1 MVLTADCEPP
11 EPAAVAEAGAFLR
24 PLGGRLELHAAGKH
38 QTRCDLQMPLAPRVA
53 TVLLVAVGSEIL
65 ALPLAEVTAVLQ
77 LSAEELEDGAQEG
90 IEHQEQ
96 RWRLAR
102 LGALLALGEESEDE
116 PARRLPLVLM
126 ASGGARH
133 ALMVDAIGERLD
145 LVVRSVAP
153 QLRSVRGLAGA
164 AILGDGQVV
173 LLLDIGQL
181 MESPSEALAGQPE
194 TVS

>member
-1 MVLTADCEPP
+1 
-11 EPAAVAEAGAFLR
+11 
-24 PLGGRLELHAAGKH
+24 
-38 QTRCDLQMPLAPRVA
+38 MPLAPRVD
-53 TVLLVAVGSEIL
+53 TVLLVTVGGEIL

-77 LSAEELEDGAQEG
+77 LSAQELEDGAQEG
-90 IEHQEQ
+90 IAHQEQ

-102 LGALLALGEESEDE
+102 LGTLLALGEAPRGETAS
-116 PARRLPLVLM
+116 RLPLVLM

-133 ALMVDAIGERLD
+133 ALLVDAIGERLD
-145 LVVRSVAP
+145 LVVRSVVP

-181 MESPSEALAGQPE
+181 MESRSEAPAHQPE